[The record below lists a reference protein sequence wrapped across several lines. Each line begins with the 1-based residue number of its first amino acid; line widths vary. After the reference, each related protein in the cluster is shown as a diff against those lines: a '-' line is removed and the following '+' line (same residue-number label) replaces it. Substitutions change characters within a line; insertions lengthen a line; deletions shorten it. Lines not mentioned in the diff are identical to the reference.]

1 MNAILGSTLMWEA
14 VGMNYLI
21 KMYISLIESLG
32 IHTKDQL
39 YELFSTKQHGVP
51 ISRHRAAVMQSRVFF
66 FSVIFALL
74 VPAWSIIDILYLPAE
89 LWSELLLIRLV
100 AALCFAVIAW
110 QSRAE
115 SGLLRARILLAAML
129 AITPL
134 FYLLSDRFI
143 EDHQLTG
150 AALVLAEIY
159 ALLPFVMVA
168 GLTLF
173 PLAISEFLSYA
184 LPIFFLVV
192 YSVYPQTSAEIP
204 EAASTIWL
212 LILLLGIA
220 LFASMTQLRYMLS
233 QVSHASYDV
242 LTGMLSRRAGIEIL
256 ELQFRLA
263 SMSEKPM
270 SILYFDLDNFKV
282 INDTYGHDAGD
293 TVLRV
298 ASQQIRDTVRKGD
311 SVIRWG
317 GEEFIVV
324 LPTADHK
331 EANDVITRIMLA
343 GLGDRPDGAPV
354 TASIGIAE
362 IRQDRLKD
370 WKSQVE
376 LADHRMYTAKSNGRA
391 RCVGAGG
398 HAMEWVVALEE
409 TSGF

>member
-1 MNAILGSTLMWEA
+1 MK
-14 VGMNYLI
+14 YLI

-39 YELFSTKQHGVP
+39 YELFSTKQHGLP

-100 AALCFAVIAW
+100 TALCFAVIAW
-110 QSRAE
+110 QSRGE
-115 SGLLRARILLAAML
+115 SDLLRARVLLAAML

-143 EDHQLTG
+143 EGHQLEG

-184 LPIFFLVV
+184 LPIFALVV
-192 YSVYPQTSAEIP
+192 YSVYPQTSAEVP
-204 EAASTIWL
+204 EAAATIWL
-212 LILLLGIA
+212 LILLLGVA

-270 SILYFDLDNFKV
+270 SILYFDLDHFKAV
-282 INDTYGHDAGD
+282 NDTYGHDAGD

-343 GLGDRPDGAPV
+343 GLGSRPDGA
-354 TASIGIAE
+354 
-362 IRQDRLKD
+362 
-370 WKSQVE
+370 
-376 LADHRMYTAKSNGRA
+376 
-391 RCVGAGG
+391 
-398 HAMEWVVALEE
+398 
-409 TSGF
+409 